1 MKESADDHFSKKD
14 TIIPLVRFDHPE
26 ALTLKDLDDITL
38 SLENLAELYQTIS
51 NENPWSKCS
60 PKSLLPADLREIEIL
75 INDTLNSLNN
85 FIMERDMV
93 YETFGIKK
101 PDSLNDFTN
110 SLQAFKLIESK
121 NASLIDAH
129 ILKSHAWE
137 SDANGANILISNLEK
152 YQSVAKIFDKF
163 NNSVNSNPFS
173 NILSFISNI
182 PIFSGIPPFATV
194 LYLSSA

>member
-1 MKESADDHFSKKD
+1 MKKATSVRAEEPFKVDQIIRKLETLRKQLDDYAEIIHKPLYAVNLSAFQLYGMKESADDHFSKKD

-60 PKSLLPADLREIEIL
+60 PKSLLPADLRAIEIL

-129 ILKSHAWE
+129 ILKSHAW
-137 SDANGANILISNLEK
+137 DLTLMVQIS
-152 YQSVAKIFDKF
+152 
-163 NNSVNSNPFS
+163 
-173 NILSFISNI
+173 
-182 PIFSGIPPFATV
+182 
-194 LYLSSA
+194 